1 MIADLKDI
9 EEVIYSRFKDAEDA
23 YYTHDL
29 TNRLVLS
36 TMSINGITDRNYIAN
51 YILNMNLKDAAE
63 YRKYI
68 IDNEPGIDYNIKVKR
83 PDSLGGGYIDT
94 FLQLDQ
100 FIFIY

>member
-1 MIADLKDI
+1 MKEFGL
-9 EEVIYSRFKDAEDA
+9 
-23 YYTHDL
+23 
-29 TNRLVLS
+29 
-36 TMSINGITDRNYIAN
+36 
-51 YILNMNLKDAAE
+51 E

>member
-1 MIADLKDI
+1 MNYVINMDI
-9 EEVIYSRFKDAEDA
+9 KDAGD
-23 YYTHDL
+23 
-29 TNRLVLS
+29 
-36 TMSINGITDRNYIAN
+36 
-51 YILNMNLKDAAE
+51 

-100 FIFIY
+100 FIFVY